1 MRAPNDSIITH
12 ERNIVSSDNPSL
24 RIVANRCFSFLAR
37 TISDTREDTQAR
49 SRFTNVSRAEFSRKS
64 RDRETCLPKDLFLRP
79 FTSKTLTHSR
89 RPADVF
95 ELVR

>member
-1 MRAPNDSIITH
+1 L
-12 ERNIVSSDNPSL
+12 DNPCL
-24 RIVANRCFSFLAR
+24 RTAANRRFSYLIR
-37 TISDTREDTQAR
+37 TIGDTRDDTQAR
-49 SRFTNVSRAEFSRKS
+49 SRFTNVAQNLARKS